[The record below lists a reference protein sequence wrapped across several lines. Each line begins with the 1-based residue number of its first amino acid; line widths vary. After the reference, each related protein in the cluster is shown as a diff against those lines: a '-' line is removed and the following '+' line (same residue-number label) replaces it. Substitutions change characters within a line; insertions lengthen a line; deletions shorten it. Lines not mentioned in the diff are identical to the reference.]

1 MKKILIA
8 LIVLTISSCKTTHF
22 VKSEYEKFVIVG
34 KDDTNGFC
42 FYQIVKKHSNSIRY
56 VSVDKDCLY
65 NIGDTLTISQVNS
78 LKN

>member
-1 MKKILIA
+1 MLFR
-8 LIVLTISSCKTTHF
+8 SSCKTTHF
-22 VKSEYEKFVIVG
+22 VKSECEKFVIIG

-42 FYQIVKKHSNSIRY
+42 FYQIIKTNSDSIRR